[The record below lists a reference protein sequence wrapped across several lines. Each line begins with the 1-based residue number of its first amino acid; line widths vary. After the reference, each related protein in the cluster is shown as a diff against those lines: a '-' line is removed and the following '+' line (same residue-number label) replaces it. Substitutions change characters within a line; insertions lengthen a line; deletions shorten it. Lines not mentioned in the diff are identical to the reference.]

1 MSVCIGLISLAGALT
16 AAHQSWP
23 RRIPLD
29 FQRIGVDIESVI
41 RSLPLAD
48 VLPKFFLGFGSCEKA
63 RWRLIELSGSE
74 WALIAFALFIVA
86 AFIAA
91 RRG

>member
-1 MSVCIGLISLAGALT
+1 MSVGIGLISLAGALV

-23 RRIPLD
+23 RRVPLD
-29 FQRIGVDIESVI
+29 FQRVGVDIESVI

-74 WALIAFALFIVA
+74 WALIAFALFVVA

-91 RRG
+91 RRS